1 MGTIM
6 NRKTLL
12 ERVKKCVLK
21 IEPNAEILLYGSR
34 ARGESHEYSDWDFLI
49 LVDGELDPGRIDAIR
64 HQIYEVEW
72 DSDEVLSSIV
82 RTRDDWKNP
91 KYRAM
96 PFFKNV
102 IEYGIHI

>member
-1 MGTIM
+1 MD
-6 NRKTLL
+6 RSVLL
-12 ERVKKCVLK
+12 ERVKQCILK
-21 IEPNAEILLYGSR
+21 VEPHAEIILYGSR
-34 ARGESHEYSDWDFLI
+34 STGESHAYSDWDFLI
-49 LVDGELDPGRIDAIR
+49 LVDGNLDPERIDTIR

-96 PFFKNV
+96 PFYQNV
-102 IEYGIHI
+102 IEYGTQL